1 MEGRELL
8 ELPDEGLFDNMPA
21 PQPSTPLKDSLMKM
35 DEEEEDYCVT
45 IKPEDMLVP
54 LSELQPPTTPT
65 PPPLAST
72 PPASPV
78 HCYSNFVPAN
88 PPQVPASPPQIPAP
102 APAPAAQVQVSAPLP
117 KIIICRKVDTTTLK
131 AKPVKVHYQVMP
143 VRKMPQ
149 ITPGTPLV
157 SQTPLPVKQ
166 VPKISSGTPFF
177 TQTPLSAPTVA
188 PVNSLG
194 GEAVARSLV
203 SSQGKLPTTGSY
215 MDVPHVTVSAEEPPP
230 CDAEELINEMVQ
242 MIGNNN
248 NIANTFF
255 QGLEVEEGMEELLLK
270 LEASNK
276 ANSEPN
282 SQASLSV
289 PVPSVSPSSFG
300 SASPHPSET
309 TFSGS
314 ISSPAHSESTF
325 PSSPLSLPSPVPSL
339 GSLSPAQSTS
349 DSLFPPDETSS
360 TEDCLEDWSP
370 LEETH
375 SYSKSTRKAKSSRR
389 TSSARKTPYPED
401 RKERKKEQNKQAALR
416 YRQKKKQ
423 EEDDL
428 MGKIEVEEERQEKL
442 RDTYK
447 GLKQELGYLKKMMR
461 EMFMAKGML
470 SEEALK
476 KAALAKK
483 TATK

>member
-8 ELPDEGLFDNMPA
+8 ELPNVGLFDNMTA
-21 PQPSTPLKDSLMKM
+21 PQPSTSQEDTLMKLE
-35 DEEEEDYCVT
+35 EEEEDYCFT

-65 PPPLAST
+65 PPLAST

-78 HCYSNFVPAN
+78 HWYLNPVPAN
-88 PPQVPASPPQIPAP
+88 APQVHASPPQIPAP
-102 APAPAAQVQVSAPLP
+102 APAAQVQANPPLP
-117 KIIICRKVDTTTLK
+117 KIIICRKVDTSTLK

-143 VRKMPQ
+143 VKKVPQ
-149 ITPGTPLV
+149 VTPGTPLV
-157 SQTPLPVKQ
+157 NQTPLPAKQ
-166 VPKISSGTPFF
+166 VPQISSGTPC
-177 TQTPLSAPTVA
+177 TQIPLPAPTA
-188 PVNSLG
+188 ALGNSLG
-194 GEAVARSLV
+194 GQAVVGPLV
-203 SSQGKLPTTGSY
+203 ISQGKLSTTGSY
-215 MDVPHVTVSAEEPPP
+215 MDVPQVTVSAEEPPL

-248 NIANTFF
+248 NANTFF
-255 QGLEVEEGMEELLLK
+255 QGLEVEDGMEELLLK

-276 ANSEPN
+276 ANAEPE
-282 SQASLSV
+282 SQAFLSV

-300 SASPHPSET
+300 SASPHPSEA

-349 DSLFPPDETSS
+349 DTLFPPDETSS
-360 TEDCLEDWSP
+360 TEDCEDWSP

-389 TSSARKTPYPED
+389 TSSARKTPYPEE

-416 YRQKKKQ
+416 YRQKKKK

-428 MGKIEVEEERQEKL
+428 MDKIEVEEERQEKL
-442 RDTYK
+442 KITYN
-447 GLKQELGYLKKMMR
+447 GLKQELGYLKKIMR
-461 EMFMAKGML
+461 EVFIAKGML
-470 SEEALK
+470 TEEALK
-476 KAALAKK
+476 KAARAKK
-483 TATK
+483 AVTK